1 MFSYFKNSIVNT
13 LDFLKGTTA
22 YFRDVLLM
30 HGFML
35 FVLLPLLTSLSKL
48 VLKEGGID
56 YISYDNLG
64 AIATQHPYVLLTF
77 LLIGLLILLALFFE
91 FTFLLLSVYFIKKKQ
106 PITLT
111 QLLHGTLLQIKKVRG
126 ITFLFFLAYFFLIL
140 PLSGLTFRS
149 YLLTRVKIPAFIL
162 DFIFANRVIIIIG
175 FVLLELI
182 ILYLAIRL
190 AFALP
195 ELILRD
201 VGFRESLKRSW
212 QITKRRFFQ
221 ILGQFIIIGGTVLG
235 IFTAGYFLIFLG
247 QTAVETFKPEWSLP
261 SAVIAMTLLQVMML
275 LNLVLSSVAIFYII
289 VDDMEDE
296 GILPDTPE
304 WFTPKSEVRVEW
316 TTFRVV
322 LFCLIA
328 IIFGIGVGTYNTN
341 YLSHTPDRKPVTISH
356 RGVNGN
362 NGVQNTL
369 DSLIETNKAKP
380 DYVEMD
386 IQETKDH

>member
-106 PITLT
+106 AITLT

-140 PLSGLTFRS
+140 P
-149 YLLTRVKIPAFIL
+149 
-162 DFIFANRVIIIIG
+162 
-175 FVLLELI
+175 
-182 ILYLAIRL
+182 
-190 AFALP
+190 
-195 ELILRD
+195 
-201 VGFRESLKRSW
+201 
-212 QITKRRFFQ
+212 
-221 ILGQFIIIGGTVLG
+221 
-235 IFTAGYFLIFLG
+235 
-247 QTAVETFKPEWSLP
+247 
-261 SAVIAMTLLQVMML
+261 
-275 LNLVLSSVAIFYII
+275 
-289 VDDMEDE
+289 
-296 GILPDTPE
+296 
-304 WFTPKSEVRVEW
+304 
-316 TTFRVV
+316 
-322 LFCLIA
+322 
-328 IIFGIGVGTYNTN
+328 
-341 YLSHTPDRKPVTISH
+341 
-356 RGVNGN
+356 
-362 NGVQNTL
+362 
-369 DSLIETNKAKP
+369 
-380 DYVEMD
+380 
-386 IQETKDH
+386 